1 MVKKSDI
8 ALELLGIESVSHAA
22 VAKEIWGTSGG
33 ASRAKLSHRFRGD
46 TPISDAEAEKIIKFY
61 RRLNVKISIAL
72 AAEAQAEAQVGT
84 PVSHHQE
91 SE

>member
-22 VAKEIWGTSGG
+22 VAKEIWGNGEG
-33 ASRAKLSHRFRGD
+33 AARAKISHRFRGD
-46 TPISDAEAEKIIKFY
+46 TPISEAEAEKIIRFY
-61 RRLNVKISIAL
+61 GRLKVKIDIAL
-72 AAEAQAEAQVGT
+72 AAASQAAAQHGT
-84 PVSHHQE
+84 PVQQQQE